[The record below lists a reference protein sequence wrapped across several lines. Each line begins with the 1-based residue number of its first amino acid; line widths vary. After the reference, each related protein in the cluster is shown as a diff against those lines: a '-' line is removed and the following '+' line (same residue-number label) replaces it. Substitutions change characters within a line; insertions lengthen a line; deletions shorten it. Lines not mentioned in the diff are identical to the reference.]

1 MFVAAG
7 GNERVAR
14 AQAKN
19 NSVEPL
25 RRVMRP
31 IVSKLMARPGRS
43 EVGADGRR
51 AAGFAALDRGEL
63 EVGRLALLQSLELG
77 APTLERVIEVARRL
91 VSVGFS
97 ADAERVLR
105 QSAEMFVDRAE
116 PVVELAR
123 LFRDRGDG
131 AGAIAAARAALSEHP
146 DHRDTHR
153 VLAAAHERRGALS
166 DAAESLAEVLA
177 LDPGDVDANR
187 RLSRILERLGDGE
200 GANRCLERVVALTR
214 GQDREAIVAL
224 GIGLS
229 RGGRHKEAIRTL
241 SDVAK
246 RWPSVASVHG
256 DLAMAFFA
264 AGQVEEAMWGF
275 SEALRL
281 DPTSAQAQCGLG
293 LAYQRLERW
302 EEAAEAFRLTESL
315 APQQAVGP
323 FNLGLVLRALGEA
336 EEARRA
342 LLRAAALAPGDDEI
356 REALASLVSSPTS
369 SESPAPVPRFSG
381 DLKSFGLPE
390 VLEFMRVQGK
400 TGSLVISSRQG
411 AGIVRLVQGQLTS
424 ASAPGVQRL
433 GEALVERGI
442 ISRSELEAALATQR
456 AELRQSTE
464 ARGSVLLRRRPGLRE
479 PLNQAI
485 LQQVLDGLVEML
497 GWSEGAFSF
506 HPSAESETPS
516 ISFDTQ
522 SVVMKVFGM
531 IDQQANTS
539 STRLE
544 EDR

>member
-1 MFVAAG
+1 
-7 GNERVAR
+7 
-14 AQAKN
+14 
-19 NSVEPL
+19 
-25 RRVMRP
+25 
-31 IVSKLMARPGRS
+31 MARSGRS
-43 EVGADGRR
+43 SAGSDGRR
-51 AAGFAALDRGEL
+51 AAGFAALERGEL

-77 APTLERVIEVARRL
+77 SPTLEMVIEVAHRL
-91 VSVGFS
+91 AAVGFS
-97 ADAERVLR
+97 ADAERVLQ
-105 QSAEMFVDRAE
+105 QSAEMFVDRVE

-123 LFRDRGDG
+123 LFLERGED
-131 AGAIAAARAALSEHP
+131 ARAAEAARAALNEHP
-146 DHRDTHR
+146 DACDAHR
-153 VLAAAHERRGALS
+153 VLAAAHERRGALA
-166 DAAESLAEVLA
+166 DAAESLAEVLT
-177 LDPGDVDANR
+177 LQPGDVDANR
-187 RLSRILERLGDGE
+187 RLSGLLERLGDDA
-200 GANRCLERVVALTR
+200 GATRCLERVVALT
-214 GQDREAIVAL
+214 GGREREEMTAL

-246 RWPSVASVHG
+246 RWPGVASVHG
-256 DLAMAFFA
+256 DLAMAFYA

-315 APQQAVGP
+315 APDQAAGP
-323 FNLGLVLRALGEA
+323 FNLGLVLRALGEN

-342 LLRAAALAPGDDEI
+342 LLRAAARAPGDDEI
-356 REALASLVSSPTS
+356 REALASLVSSPSS

-390 VLEFMRVQGK
+390 VLEFMRVQAK

-424 ASAPGVQRL
+424 ASAPGVHRL
-433 GEALVERGI
+433 GETLIERGI

-464 ARGSVLLRRRPGLRE
+464 ALGSVLLRRRPGLRE
-479 PLNQAI
+479 QLNQAI
-485 LQQVLDGLVEML
+485 LQQILDGLAEML

-506 HPSAESETPS
+506 HPAAESEAS
-516 ISFDTQ
+516 FLSFDTQ

-531 IDQQANTS
+531 IDQHARTS